1 MPSKNSVKK
10 YVEDGIYH
18 VYNRGV
24 EKRDIFLD
32 KEDYAFFLFLLKTY
46 LQEPSDGLKG
56 FNPFSIPY
64 RNSAIKRG
72 AFSGRVNLLTYA
84 LMPNH
89 YHLLIKISDITA
101 LTEFMKTIMTIY
113 VMYFNKKY
121 DRVGSL
127 FQGVYK
133 AALIESDECLL
144 HVCRYIHLNPL
155 VSEKANNNIGR
166 SVNLRKIIDSYTSYD
181 FYLGF
186 KKSEWLKTELILS
199 YFSDSTKFKEFTEEA
214 ECEDLNFLGSN
225 ALD

>member
-10 YVEDGIYH
+10 YVGDGIYH

-32 KEDYAFFLFLLKTY
+32 KKDYAFFLFLLKTY
-46 LQEPSDGLKG
+46 LQEPIDGLKG

-64 RNSAIKRG
+64 RDSAIKRG
-72 AFSGRVNLLTYA
+72 AYSNRVNLLAYA

-89 YHLLIKISDITA
+89 YHLLIKISDASA

-127 FQGVYK
+127 FQGIYK
-133 AALIESDECLL
+133 AALIESDEHLL

-155 VSEKANNNIGR
+155 GSD
-166 SVNLRKIIDSYTSYD
+166 SVNVRKTDDFRKIIGSYTSYD
-181 FYLGF
+181 FYLGYR
-186 KKSEWLKTELILS
+186 KSDWLKTELILS
-199 YFSDSTKFKEFTEEA
+199 YFSGRTKVREFTEEP
-214 ECEDLNFLGSN
+214 ECGDRDFLGN
-225 ALD
+225 CALD